1 MTKHRRTRT
10 KTRTKNRRQTKTR
23 RRTQKGGFGESFIE
37 PIKNTSKRILDVTE
51 NGLTNIYNGI
61 GNTASSIRNYFSN
74 TNTNTNAISY
84 GGKRRRKRR

>member
-23 RRTQKGGFGESFIE
+23 RRPQKGGFGESFME

-51 NGLTNIYNGI
+51 NGLTNVSNVI

-74 TNTNTNAISY
+74 SNAISY
-84 GGKRRRKRR
+84 GGKRRRRRR

>member
-10 KTRTKNRRQTKTR
+10 KTRTKNRRQTRK
-23 RRTQKGGFGESFIE
+23 RTQKGGFGESFIE

-51 NGLTNIYNGI
+51 NGLTKVSNII

-74 TNTNTNAISY
+74 SNTNAISY
-84 GGKRRRKRR
+84 GGKRRRRRR